1 MTIEATL
8 LTNRIEVLARM
19 EDAFHTILTPE
30 AMEFVA
36 KLHNEFNARRLE
48 LLRKRKVRQQEINAG
63 KMPDFLPETAH
74 IRNSEWQALP
84 VPADI
89 QDRRVEITGPVDKKM
104 IINALNCGAK
114 VFMAD
119 FEDSNAPCFRNLI
132 EGQINLKN
140 AINRQIDF
148 VSPEGKAYQLKDE
161 LATLFVRPR
170 GWHLDEKNLKVDG
183 EPLSGALVD
192 FGLYFFHN
200 AQNLLD
206 KGSAPYFYLPKMESH
221 LEARLWNDVFVFA
234 QAELGIPQGTLKAT
248 VLIETI
254 LAAFEMEEII
264 YELREH
270 ICGLNAGRWDY
281 IFSCIKKFANFPAK
295 TFADRVQVTMTVPFM
310 RAYVKLLVKTCHK
323 RGVHAMG
330 GMAAFIPSR
339 KDEEINRQAFAK
351 VKADK
356 ELEAQTGF
364 DGTWV
369 AHPDLVKVA
378 MESFDAVLGSKPNQK
393 DETISQNYTATA
405 SELIDFQIDGGK
417 ITEAGLRMNINVGI
431 LYIESWLM
439 GTGAAGLY
447 NLMEDA
453 ATAEISRAQVW
464 QWIHTKAKL
473 EDGRTITPEL
483 YKQILPE
490 ELIKIK
496 QYVGEERYE
505 KGKFTLATEL
515 FDKLVVSTEFA
526 EFLTLK
532 AYQYL

>member
-1 MTIEATL
+1 
-8 LTNRIEVLARM
+8 
-19 EDAFHTILTPE
+19 
-30 AMEFVA
+30 
-36 KLHNEFNARRLE
+36 
-48 LLRKRKVRQQEINAG
+48 
-63 KMPDFLPETAH
+63 
-74 IRNSEWQALP
+74 
-84 VPADI
+84 
-89 QDRRVEITGPVDKKM
+89 
-104 IINALNCGAK
+104 
-114 VFMAD
+114 
-119 FEDSNAPCFRNLI
+119 LI

-183 EPLSGALVD
+183 ESLSGSLVD
-192 FGLYFFHN
+192 FGLFFFHN
-200 AQNLLD
+200 AQNLLA
-206 KGSAPYFYLPKMESH
+206 KGTAPYFYLPKMESH

-234 QAELGIPQGTLKAT
+234 QAELGIPQGTIKAT

-281 IFSCIKKFANFPAK
+281 IFSCIKKFANFPDK

-356 ELEAQTGF
+356 DLEAQTGF

-393 DETISQNYTATA
+393 DEKISQNYTATA

-464 QWIHTKAKL
+464 QWLHTQAKL

-496 QYVGEERYE
+496 QYIGEERFE
-505 KGKFTLATEL
+505 QGKFTLATEL
-515 FDKLVVSTEFA
+515 FDKLVLDKDFA